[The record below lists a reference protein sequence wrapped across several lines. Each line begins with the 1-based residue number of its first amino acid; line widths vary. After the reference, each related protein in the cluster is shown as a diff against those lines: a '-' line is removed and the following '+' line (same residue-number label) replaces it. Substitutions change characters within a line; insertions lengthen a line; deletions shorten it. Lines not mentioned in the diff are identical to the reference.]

1 MKQTIQTLLLLLPLL
16 FGAAGAQAIPLSDLF
31 NGGSITAGDKLFD
44 RWQLLFYDS
53 SEDDRSFN
61 AGNIDVTSLN
71 DGNLDPGPGLRFS
84 VTQNEL
90 SVTGDGIYAFVD
102 LMFGFRVSVLD
113 PQYLVKDNTLEFPF
127 GGAILSWLVDDRNDL
142 GVYVRETVGTASGLD
157 DLGTKDIEFSTLD
170 EELTSKLTDSV
181 GFLPRGEI
189 WVTKNILVWAADDTD
204 TATLL
209 GFDQRFSQT
218 PTVIPEPSTIVLML
232 LGVAGLVAARKK
244 TWL

>member
-44 RWQLLFYDS
+44 RWELLFYDS
-53 SEDDRSFN
+53 SEVDRSFN
-61 AGNIDVTSLN
+61 ADNIDVEALN
-71 DGNLDPGPGLRFS
+71 DGGLDPGPGLRFS

-113 PQYLVKDNTLEFPF
+113 PQYLVKDNTLAFSP
-127 GGAILSWLVDDRNDL
+127 GGAILSWQVDDSNDL

-157 DLGTKDIEFSTLD
+157 DLGAKDIEFSHLD
-170 EELTSKLTDSV
+170 EELLSKLTDSV

-189 WVTKNILVWAADDTD
+189 WVTKNILVWAVDETD
-204 TATLL
+204 TATLF

-218 PTVIPEPSTIVLML
+218 VIPEPGTVTLML

-244 TWL
+244 KWF